1 MKTELSLKLPSMDS
15 QINVFMGRE
24 YIQTL
29 FKKIDLHKNNKNRQL
44 NFCNILRSFNDTI
57 KETNKDKK

>member
-1 MKTELSLKLPSMDS
+1 
-15 QINVFMGRE
+15 MGKE

-29 FKKIDLHKNNKNRQL
+29 FKKIDKNKQL

-57 KETNKDKK
+57 KEMSKDKKQEIP